1 MFKSFKKAHVTE
13 AQWGGGRGSKTE
25 EGRGGD
31 KYQAIF
37 KPLERRCLLSYTI
50 GNYRKVWNEE
60 ITLKSRDRETKGIR
74 GAASKPPTELLG

>member
-1 MFKSFKKAHVTE
+1 MGGAEGARQKKVGE
-13 AQWGGGRGSKTE
+13 VV
-25 EGRGGD
+25 

-74 GAASKPPTELLG
+74 GAASQSPTELLG